1 VVTTATTSRAVL
13 VNSQLSHVC
22 ARLTLSAKQS
32 TKTLSAATL
41 RNAMSRTS
49 SPATMQK
56 FASLDAVMSAITRS
70 SQATSL
76 VRSTGLRA
84 SALTVTT
91 AFPLLARM
99 TTTASTTAYTTAN
112 APSPRLRTAKRA
124 IAFSSPNFEKD

>member
-1 VVTTATTSRAVL
+1 
-13 VNSQLSHVC
+13 
-22 ARLTLSAKQS
+22 
-32 TKTLSAATL
+32 
-41 RNAMSRTS
+41 
-49 SPATMQK
+49 MQK

-99 TTTASTTAYTTAN
+99 TKTASTTPYTTAN